1 MVFPS
6 STPAIL
12 YPIRSRQGRIKKVT
26 EWLLGLPPASHSV
39 KVTEWL
45 LGLPPAY
52 CQGEIPR
59 QNAEGFPTRLVRAIA
74 VKNNV
79 SWHPEIV
86 SSRKIYY
93 PDSLGLKSIKKQRIL
108 KKKLKSIRRG
118 DP

>member
-26 EWLLGLPPASHSV
+26 EWL
-39 KVTEWL
+39 T
-45 LGLPPAY
+45 GLPPAY

-93 PDSLGLKSIKKQRIL
+93 PGSLGLKSIKKQRIL
-108 KKKLKSIRRG
+108 KQKLKKSR
-118 DP
+118 

>member
-1 MVFPS
+1 MVFPN

-26 EWLLGLPPASHSV
+26 EWLTGLPP
-39 KVTEWL
+39 
-45 LGLPPAY
+45 PC

-59 QNAEGFPTRLVRAIA
+59 QKAEGFPSRLVRAIA

-79 SWHPEIV
+79 SWHPDIV
-86 SSRKIYY
+86 SSIKIYY
-93 PDSLGLKSIKKQRIL
+93 PDSLGRKSIKEKRIL
-108 KKKLKSIRRG
+108 KKNINSIRRG